1 MHNRQQVPLTR
12 RQPVPQPLGDPGTEG
27 LPGLAAFGRVFARAP
42 GMIEVGMGG
51 DQFGLGAAGPA
62 AHLPFAQAR
71 VRGAVAMADEFRR
84 LPRAVEIGRDHES
97 GIQRPHEGAK
107 LPHQRQEEQTSELT
121 YLMSTSNSVFRSKKM
136 N

>member
-62 AHLPFAQAR
+62 AHMTFAQAR
-71 VRGAVAMADEFRR
+71 VRGAVAMADEYRR
-84 LPRAVEIGRDHES
+84 MQRVVEIGRT
-97 GIQRPHEGAK
+97 
-107 LPHQRQEEQTSELT
+107 EEQTSEIKYLLSNT
-121 YLMSTSNSVFRSKKM
+121 YAFICLKKQKITVSTTKSFMDLHTYK
-136 N
+136 